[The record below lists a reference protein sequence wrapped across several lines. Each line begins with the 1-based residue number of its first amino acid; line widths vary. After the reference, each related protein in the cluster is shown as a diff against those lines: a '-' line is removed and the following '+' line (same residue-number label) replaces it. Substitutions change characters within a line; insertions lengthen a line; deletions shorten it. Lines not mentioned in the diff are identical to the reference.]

1 MGIVEAYLDFLHT
14 ALLQNKLDNL
24 LVLGGSELGL
34 ECLVARLVVDALYTL
49 SEQLLAPNVVGSCSS
64 RAKSTSIIASRC

>member
-1 MGIVEAYLDFLHT
+1 MGIVETYLDFLHR

-34 ECLVARLVVDALYTL
+34 ERLVARLVVDALYAL
-49 SEQLLAPNVVGSCSS
+49 P
-64 RAKSTSIIASRC
+64 